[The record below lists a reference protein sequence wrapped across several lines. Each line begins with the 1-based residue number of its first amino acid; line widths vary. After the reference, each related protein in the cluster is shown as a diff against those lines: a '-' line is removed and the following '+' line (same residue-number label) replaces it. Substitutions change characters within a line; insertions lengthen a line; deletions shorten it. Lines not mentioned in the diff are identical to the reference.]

1 MSEPRLDG
9 AEDEL
14 LQTTVTPDVGK
25 LHAEFERAGGY
36 VNYQWRANK
45 ADKARYTRWDG
56 QAADGRKHRETLGEE
71 ALPWE
76 GAMDARIPLVD
87 EVIQDLT
94 AAVCAAAT
102 RAQVKAVPAAAANEA
117 KAQAVAKVVNH
128 FRRTNRRELMREREQ
143 IGRAHV

>member
-1 MSEPRLDG
+1 MRGGKRVRLGTNCMSEPRLDG

-45 ADKARYTRWDG
+45 ADKARYTRW
-56 QAADGRKHRETLGEE
+56 E
-71 ALPWE
+71 
-76 GAMDARIPLVD
+76 
-87 EVIQDLT
+87 
-94 AAVCAAAT
+94 
-102 RAQVKAVPAAAANEA
+102 
-117 KAQAVAKVVNH
+117 
-128 FRRTNRRELMREREQ
+128 